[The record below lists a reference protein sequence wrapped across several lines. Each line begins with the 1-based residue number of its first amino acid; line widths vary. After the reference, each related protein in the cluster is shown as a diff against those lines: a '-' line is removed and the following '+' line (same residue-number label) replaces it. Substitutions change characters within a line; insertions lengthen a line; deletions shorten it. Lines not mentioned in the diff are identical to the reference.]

1 MSVALFA
8 NIFSQSVSCLFI
20 LFMVFFALETET
32 HFRYKGT
39 TRLRVNEQEKVY
51 HANSN
56 QKRAGVA
63 VIISDKIDFKTEIV
77 T

>member
-1 MSVALFA
+1 
-8 NIFSQSVSCLFI
+8 
-20 LFMVFFALETET
+20 MVFFALETET